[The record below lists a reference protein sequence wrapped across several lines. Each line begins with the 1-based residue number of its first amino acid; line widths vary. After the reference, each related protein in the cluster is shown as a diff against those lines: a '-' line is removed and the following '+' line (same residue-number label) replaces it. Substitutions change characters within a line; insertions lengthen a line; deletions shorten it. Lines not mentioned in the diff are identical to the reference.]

1 MVDDVKPSLA
11 KRRGLGRSVLRLFTV
26 PYFPVRSSRS
36 SAMIPDA
43 RPLGT
48 CENQDAGAEDGRN

>member
-1 MVDDVKPSLA
+1 MVDGVKPSLA

-36 SAMIPDA
+36 SAMIPDT
-43 RPLGT
+43 RPLVT
-48 CENQDAGAEDGRN
+48 SENQDGRS